1 MTRQMLNS
9 QTFVKCHQPSLDTW
23 VLTFI
28 SKSQDGSGLL
38 RHTQMSLPKDWNAKR
53 LNSQGSFNKE
63 SFHIAGKIGLISISY
78 LCREGL

>member
-9 QTFVKCHQPSLDTW
+9 QTFVKCHQPSIDAW

-38 RHTQMSLPKDWNAKR
+38 RHTQIILPKD
-53 LNSQGSFNKE
+53 
-63 SFHIAGKIGLISISY
+63 
-78 LCREGL
+78 